1 MQQGRKFIREI
12 DTTKQKIESR
22 YTREFVRLYKR
33 IGNDLINLLQ
43 KNQSI
48 NFQETFQN
56 YQPDYIYI
64 LGISLTTLK
73 RSLAM
78 V

>member
-1 MQQGRKFIREI
+1 MQQGRQFVREI
-12 DTTKQKIESR
+12 DATKQKIESR

-48 NFQETFQN
+48 NFQETFKTTN
-56 YQPDYIYI
+56 LTTYTF
-64 LGISLTTLK
+64 LEISLTTLK